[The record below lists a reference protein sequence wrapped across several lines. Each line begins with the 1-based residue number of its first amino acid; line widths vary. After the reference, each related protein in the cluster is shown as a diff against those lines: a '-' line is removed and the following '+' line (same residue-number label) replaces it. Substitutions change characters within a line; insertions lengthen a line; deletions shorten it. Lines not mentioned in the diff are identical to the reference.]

1 MISHRCHGCIPPGR
15 TCGHKVFDQRQVCRG
30 AGQKSRGNS
39 RATAGRNH
47 ARSLCCRG
55 PHASTGEL
63 VTAIGRGKAEQVFY
77 RALSAYMTPDTDF
90 AGARTATMDAAM
102 DLSGNETA
110 QLVGDASA
118 VYGVD

>member
-1 MISHRCHGCIPPGR
+1 
-15 TCGHKVFDQRQVCRG
+15 
-30 AGQKSRGNS
+30 
-39 RATAGRNH
+39 
-47 ARSLCCRG
+47 
-55 PHASTGEL
+55 
-63 VTAIGRGKAEQVFY
+63 
-77 RALSAYMTPDTDF
+77 MTPDTDF